1 MSKIN
6 HPTQCLCCANPNGP
20 NPIDVMV
27 KEKGMA
33 IVQVTDA
40 GVPPLY
46 YSIGASGPNG
56 DGVEFLMAGLEP
68 ECSNSVI
75 PQLQILYQKNPE
87 VFNTSLINNAMKI
100 TTSSGTSKNAPVYVR
115 AIGDEAY
122 QACCGQLNRYYKG
135 KEFVCFMFL
144 FPIRT
149 AEHSMIPNMISI
161 WLKFN
166 VRSFRNDLILVFLR
180 LINRK
185 N

>member
-1 MSKIN
+1 MSKNN
-6 HPTQCLCCANPNGP
+6 HPNQCLCCANPNGP

-68 ECSNSVI
+68 ECSKSVI

-87 VFNTSLINNAMKI
+87 LFNTSLINNAMKI

-115 AIGDEAY
+115 AIGDVAY
-122 QACCGQLNRYYKG
+122 QACCGQLIRYYKE
-135 KEFVCFMFL
+135 KR
-144 FPIRT
+144 IRVL
-149 AEHSMIPNMISI
+149 HVFIPDKNGRAFNDPKYDKHLAQIQCPFISQ
-161 WLKFN
+161 
-166 VRSFRNDLILVFLR
+166 
-180 LINRK
+180 
-185 N
+185 